1 MAAVESISINIT
13 ASTENAVSKIER
25 LNSALAKVRSMFQ
38 DIQSASK
45 IGVEVGENTVS
56 RINALAASL
65 RSVNSVVNNLSK
77 KSLASVFDIPS
88 NVPGKIRKIADSL
101 SEAKSVLDGFKF
113 DFRFSV
119 PKDAGTRLSNLAEA
133 VKKTKKSLRGFESKI
148 KVSVSVPA
156 DASSR
161 LMELSRT
168 IHQINTEMPD
178 VNGFSISVDVPA
190 GSISNLHAMS
200 SAASIITSWVDKLV
214 LSVVRLYAGLA
225 GNVLAKS
232 LAAAIYPAKSLYGH
246 MTGIW
251 RSVSG
256 LLRSLRR
263 VALYR
268 VFRTIIK
275 AFTQGLKEGMNNL
288 YKYSEIVGTQFAKS
302 MDSLATSALYMK
314 NSLATIAE
322 PLINKLA
329 PAIDHIADKFA
340 DMAAHIAEFFAALAG
355 ETTYTRALKFP
366 KKYGEEAE
374 KTAKALNKWLG
385 PFDEINRLSS
395 PASGGTG
402 EDLDYEKMFETVEV
416 ESEGYVSKFVTALR
430 EAWESGDFSTVGATI
445 AQKLKDQ
452 LDGIDWESIKEKA
465 AKLGSSI
472 GTGITGF
479 FTGEGFASSIGSSI
493 AEALNTAITF
503 AASLKEGLDFAEI
516 GRSFGEG
523 LKTFLETF
531 EFSTFVGTVVGFGT
545 GFVTFLAEAI
555 KTVEDWKEVGEKIG
569 DAIRDINWNEAF
581 GAVLDLGSTIMKAL
595 FEIVIGVTSDGSL
608 SAMFESLGEEVG
620 KALADED
627 LWKKAF
633 QAATGLGGAIIQGLL
648 AAVSGA
654 ASSMTGTDIDLTVSK
669 ETGEDIFKALVGVWG
684 IKKIFSLIFGGG
696 GGGSSGSGS
705 GSGSGIGGGILST
718 ILSLFGHRQGGGGG
732 STGSTLLP
740 LIGSGVALYL
750 MGDLLVD
757 GFEGIKE
764 WLEEG
769 VPFEYSERSR
779 GSVDETGKPVNKREQ
794 AEEILFT
801 RIKMPDEFVSP
812 IETGRTITPEQ
823 AERLK
828 KQREP
833 LNDFDVPKYEYKS
846 FFPTKDIPKYEYKS
860 FFPTKDIEK
869 STKGVQ
875 KYRKAVEELEQA
887 TDIFVRKDGTEDK
900 FRGIGVAAER
910 LLEVPLAKEIV
921 TWKTTLSGS
930 LVKSVQTSTRAI
942 TGSAKSITAEVASI
956 GTGVKEV
963 KRVMQSGDPLGSS
976 GFDTSARAIRQS
988 ALGVTPEIAAIGTDT
1003 KAIARYLGGK
1013 NPIGES
1019 GFTAATSAI
1028 RGSARAAGA
1037 DIAAIKT
1044 AAEDTKK
1051 RLSGKNPLGE
1061 DGFDEAA
1068 EKIRGSARATAPE
1081 IAGIDTATDEVKK
1094 RLKGKSPLGEDGFE
1108 SAADVIRGSARDIV
1122 PEIEGVTSATDDL
1135 KKKLKGKNPL
1145 GEDKFKA
1152 ASDIIR
1158 GSARDVAPDIG
1169 GIGSAADDLKKKLKW
1184 KNPLGENG
1192 FVSAIDSIRGSA
1204 RAAVPEIEGIKTS
1217 IDGVKNKNKAKN
1229 PLGEDNFKAAA
1240 NTIKNSAKSI
1250 TPEIAA
1256 IDTKLKTTKA
1266 SVKPVSDAF
1275 SSMGRTL
1282 KNSAR
1287 SIGLDMDSMVSAVD
1301 GFKTDALESMDG
1313 FGSGLENGMDATMEA
1328 FVTSGKGGLAT
1339 MLRNYQKFGTETAR
1353 LMENLGASFDPSGLE
1368 SYQRGGGGGGP
1379 QKPFT
1384 ESLMYANG
1392 GFVDTGEAFIARE
1405 SGPEF
1410 VGRIGSR
1417 TAVANNDQIVKG
1429 VATGVE
1435 EANEGV
1441 ITAVY
1446 AIAGQIIGAIK
1457 ENRSNGGVDWDAV
1470 SRKISITQARQA
1482 ASAFN

>member
-25 LNSALAKVRSMFQ
+25 LNSALAKVRSMFH

-65 RSVNSVVNNLSK
+65 RSVNSVVNNISK
-77 KSLASVFDIPS
+77 KSLSSVFDIPS
-88 NVPGKIRKIADSL
+88 NVPGKIRKIADAL
-101 SEAKSVLDGFKF
+101 SNAKSDLDGFKF

-133 VKKTKKSLRGFESKI
+133 VKNTKESLQGFESRI

-200 SAASIITSWVDKLV
+200 SAASITTSWVDKLV
-214 LSVVRLYAGLA
+214 FSVGRLYAGLA

-232 LAAAIYPAKSLYGH
+232 LAAAIHPAKSLYGH

-256 LLRSLRR
+256 LVRSLKR

-268 VFRTIIK
+268 IFRTIIK

-288 YKYSEIVGTQFAKS
+288 YKYSDIVGTQFAKS

-329 PAIDHIADKFA
+329 PAIDHIADRFA
-340 DMAAHIAEFFAALAG
+340 DLAAHIAEFFAALAG

-395 PASGGTG
+395 PSSGGSA
-402 EDLDYEKMFETVEV
+402 EELDYEKMFETVEV
-416 ESEGYVSKFVTALR
+416 DGESYVSKFVTALR

-452 LDGIDWESIKEKA
+452 LDGIDWDSIKEKA
-465 AKLGSSI
+465 ARLGSSI

-479 FTGEGFASSIGSSI
+479 FTGKGFAASIGSSI

-523 LKTFLETF
+523 LKSFLETF
-531 EFSTFVGTVVGFGT
+531 DFSAFVGTVVGFGT

-555 KTVEDWKEVGEKIG
+555 KTVDWKEVGEKIAE
-569 DAIRDINWNEAF
+569 AIRNINWNEAF
-581 GAVLDLGSTIMKAL
+581 GAVLDLGSKIMKAL
-595 FEIVIGVTSDGSL
+595 FDIVIGVTSDGSL

-620 KALADED
+620 KALADEE

-633 QAATGLGGAIIQGLL
+633 QAAVGLGGAIIQGLL

-654 ASSMTGTDIDLTVSK
+654 ASSMTGTDIDLTVDQ
-669 ETGEDIFKALVGVWG
+669 ETGQTLATALLAGWGLKKVLGFFGLSFGAGAAGSAGATGAAGVAG
-684 IKKIFSLIFGGG
+684 AGAAGAL
-696 GGGSSGSGS
+696 
-705 GSGSGIGGGILST
+705 
-718 ILSLFGHRQGGGGG
+718 
-732 STGSTLLP
+732 GSTLLP
-740 LIGSGVALYL
+740 IIGSGVALYL

-769 VPFEYSERSR
+769 VPFEYSEQSR
-779 GSVDETGKPVNKREQ
+779 GSIDETGKPVNKREQ

-828 KQREP
+828 KQRVP
-833 LNDFDVPKYEYKS
+833 KYDFDKYKFDVPKY
-846 FFPTKDIPKYEYKS
+846 KYES
-860 FFPTKDIEK
+860 LFPTKDIEK

-875 KYRKAVEELEQA
+875 KYRKAVEELEQS

-988 ALGVTPEIAAIGTDT
+988 AIGVTPEIAAIGTDT

-1013 NPIGES
+1013 NPLGES
-1019 GFTAATSAI
+1019 GFTTATSTI
-1028 RGSARAAGA
+1028 RGSARAAGT

-1068 EKIRGSARATAPE
+1068 KKIRGSARATAPE
-1081 IAGIDTATDEVKK
+1081 IEGIETATDEVKK
-1094 RLKGKSPLGEDGFE
+1094 RLKGKAPLGEDGFE

-1158 GSARDVAPDIG
+1158 GSARDIVPDIG
-1169 GIGSAADDLKKKLKW
+1169 GIESATDDLKKKLKG

-1192 FVSAIDSIRGSA
+1192 FVSAADSIRGSA
-1204 RAAVPEIEGIKTS
+1204 RAVVPEIEGIKTS

-1229 PLGEDNFKAAA
+1229 PLGEDKFKAAA
-1240 NTIKNSAKSI
+1240 NAIKNSAKSI

-1275 SSMGRTL
+1275 SSMGRTV

-1313 FGSGLENGMDATMEA
+1313 FGGGLENGIDTTMET
-1328 FVTSGKGGLAT
+1328 FVTRGKIGLAT

-1368 SYQRGGGGGGP
+1368 SYQRGGGGGGTR
-1379 QKPFT
+1379 KPFT
-1384 ESLMYANG
+1384 QELMYANG

-1405 SGPEF
+1405 AGPEF

-1429 VATGVE
+1429 VASGVE

-1470 SRKISITQARQA
+1470 SRKIRITQARQA